1 MEEQETMYVAFYYD
15 DDFVQI
21 LHKYWFLI
29 NNLY

>member
-1 MEEQETMYVAFYYD
+1 MEEQETMYVAFYCD

-21 LHKYWFLI
+21 LQKYWFFI